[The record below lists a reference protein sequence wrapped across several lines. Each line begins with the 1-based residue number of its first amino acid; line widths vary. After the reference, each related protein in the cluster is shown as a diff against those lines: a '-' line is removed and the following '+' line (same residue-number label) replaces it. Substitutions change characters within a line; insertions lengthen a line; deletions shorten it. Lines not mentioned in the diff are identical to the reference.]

1 MGGGDWRDY
10 VVKSTIMPRL
20 GRSFGL
26 AARVRG
32 LRRYYA
38 FVLAGNQSAR
48 ILRRSGEEVL
58 LSETHFRWEFEQPY
72 EVKLDVSGME
82 IAGSVD
88 GKEILTVK
96 DTLPG
101 VDSGGFG
108 YVCEEGLVLS
118 DELTVRPKRI

>member
-1 MGGGDWRDY
+1 
-10 VVKSTIMPRL
+10 VVDHI
-20 GRSFGL
+20 
-26 AARVRG
+26 V
-32 LRRYYA
+32 
-38 FVLAGNQSAR
+38 Q
-48 ILRRSGEEVL
+48 
-58 LSETHFRWEFEQPY
+58 
-72 EVKLDVSGME
+72 
-82 IAGSVD
+82 GSVD